1 MQIPMDTKLK
11 LNNHYGEF
19 LSVSQ
24 YRRLI
29 GRLLYLTLCQPDITF
44 AGHKLS

>member
-1 MQIPMDTKLK
+1 MDPKLK

-19 LSVSQ
+19 LSASQ

-29 GRLLYLTLCQPDITF
+29 GRLLYLTLSQPDITF